1 MYLSKKPEMGHTL
14 FSKINSY
21 AFVFSLVT
29 LLFLMSIRF
38 VGLFIFGDLEAI
50 RSNVSILDN
59 FALVGLRFDLRV
71 VGVVLI
77 LLVYLPF
84 IFLFWLKNHR
94 LYLSWVKVS
103 LSFLL
108 IFIVSISLI
117 DIGYM
122 MFFGTPIDILIFGL
136 LQDDTMAVI
145 ESGVTDPFLIGIAL
159 IAPIIIY
166 FLVSLFL
173 KKSRNLLK
181 RKPLR
186 FMPKKAWLFF
196 FLFPILFAAA
206 RGGVGTF
213 SLSLKNSSVSSNS
226 FINSLTQNAVFH
238 LKYANKNRKE
248 NNFSKSSQKILAEAK
263 VTNIQELESKA
274 GFNKE
279 YPLRRTTPQNDLL
292 EKKPPHVVFVLM
304 EGWSS
309 HIALSDS
316 NSVPVLGSFRQ
327 HAKQDYFLPHFFS
340 NQNGTNPSVEAL
352 LLNSPL
358 TPVGQSSAYKT
369 VFSLSNVLPFKEK
382 GYETQFLSGGYSS
395 WRNHDVFW
403 PRQGFDEYIGR
414 SIIEAKYHVK
424 SKNPWGVYDEYL
436 FRYLEEEL
444 QNKDKPSF
452 SFVLTTNN
460 HPPVRLPPDFVP
472 PDFDPTEMGFTK
484 NIEHK
489 KVVLSAYEYQTNA
502 FGDFLTWLKSSSV
515 KDNVIVIA
523 VGDHPLRGF
532 DDYTKP
538 EKQYQRFSV
547 PVYLYLPS
555 QYDVL
560 KQRPK
565 TIVNQLY
572 GSHVDLFPT
581 LFELSLSN
589 ADYFAFGTSV
599 TEKTIED
606 SYGWNYKKAFLV
618 KEGFIDSRT
627 QQLYSWR
634 KDSNMLVEP
643 VAQPISDKQRQ
654 LLEQEKYRVWLKE
667 WLLYKDKEEQLP

>member
-1 MYLSKKPEMGHTL
+1 MGHTL

-21 AFVFSLVT
+21 AFIFTSIT
-29 LLFLMSIRF
+29 LLFLMLVRF
-38 VGLFIFGDLEAI
+38 VGLFIFGDLDVI
-50 RSNVSILDN
+50 RSNISILDN

-84 IFLFWLKNHR
+84 IFLFWLKKQQF
-94 LYLSWVKVS
+94 YLTWVKVS
-103 LSFLL
+103 LSVLL
-108 IFIVSISLI
+108 IFIMSVSFI
-117 DIGYM
+117 DIGYL

-136 LQDDTMAVI
+136 LQDDTVAVI
-145 ESGVTDPFLIGIAL
+145 ESGVTDPFLIGVAL
-159 IAPIIIY
+159 VAPVVMY
-166 FLVSLFL
+166 FLVRLFL
-173 KKSRNLLK
+173 KKSRELLN
-181 RKPLR
+181 RKPLSFIPR
-186 FMPKKAWLFF
+186 RSWLFI
-196 FLFPILFAAA
+196 FLFPVLFIAA
-206 RGGVGTF
+206 RGGIGTF

-248 NNFSKSSQKILAEAK
+248 NNFSKSSDKILEEAQVK
-263 VTNIQELESKA
+263 TIKDLELKA
-274 GFNKE
+274 GFDVKH
-279 YPLRRTTPQNDLL
+279 PLRRITPKNALL

-316 NSVPVLGSFRQ
+316 DAVPVLGNFRQ
-327 HAKQDYFLPHFFS
+327 HAKEDYFLPHFFS

-369 VFSLSNVLPFKEK
+369 VFSMSNVLPFKEK
-382 GYETQFLSGGYSS
+382 GYQTQFLSGGYSS

-403 PRQGFDEYIGR
+403 PTQGFDEYIGR
-414 SIIEAKYHVK
+414 SIIEEKYHVK
-424 SKNPWGVYDEYL
+424 ADNPWGVYDEYV

-444 QNKDKPSF
+444 PKKHVPSF
-452 SFVLTTNN
+452 TFVLTTNN
-460 HPPVRLPPDFVP
+460 HPPVRLPPDYKP
-472 PDFDPTEMGFTK
+472 PDFDPREMGFTK
-484 NIEHK
+484 NIDHK

-502 FGDFLTWLKSSSV
+502 FGDFLTWLKSSTV
-515 KDNVIVIA
+515 KDDVIVVA

-555 QYDVL
+555 QYDAL
-560 KQRPK
+560 KQRQK
-565 TIVNQLY
+565 ALVNQLY

-581 LFELSLSN
+581 LFELSLSEAN
-589 ADYFAFGTSV
+589 YYQFGTPIMQ
-599 TEKTIED
+599 KTIND
-606 SYGWNYKKAFLV
+606 SYGWNYKKAFLT
-618 KEGFIDSRT
+618 KEGFVDSGT
-627 QQLYSWR
+627 LQLYSWR
-634 KDSNMLVEP
+634 EDSNMLLNSK
-643 VAQPISDKQRQ
+643 AAPITDKHRKF
-654 LLEQEKYRVWLKE
+654 LEQEKYRVWLKE
-667 WLLYKDKEEQLP
+667 WLLYKDKEEQTP